1 MPAAKKPKNELQR
14 IKELESFDI
23 LDTEPEEDYDEIVEL
38 ASYICKT
45 PISLISL
52 VDNDRQWFKA
62 KKGVE
67 AQQTSRDLAFC
78 SYAILSPDEPLI
90 VEDATKDKRF
100 DDNNLVLKNPKIRF
114 YAGIPL
120 KTKSGHAL
128 GTLCVIDGKS
138 NKISQEQV
146 RALEILSKSVVNLLE
161 LRRDR
166 DKEREGSNNKS
177 KDDNLKLTKEN
188 PFRGGVACFKD
199 TSVLIAEDNRTN
211 MEIAKQ
217 MFSNLGCNVR
227 AVVNGEES
235 ISVVKD
241 EKFDIIFM
249 DCHMPKMDGYEAS
262 REIKKMMKG
271 NKIAVCPI
279 IAFTANSGE
288 SDKDKCTSAG
298 MDDFLSKPVQMGDI
312 KEMLSKWL
320 V

>member
-1 MPAAKKPKNELQR
+1 MLSAVIGR
-14 IKELESFDI
+14 C
-23 LDTEPEEDYDEIVEL
+23 ED
-38 ASYICKT
+38 
-45 PISLISL
+45 
-52 VDNDRQWFKA
+52 
-62 KKGVE
+62 
-67 AQQTSRDLAFC
+67 
-78 SYAILSPDEPLI
+78 
-90 VEDATKDKRF
+90 
-100 DDNNLVLKNPKIRF
+100 
-114 YAGIPL
+114 
-120 KTKSGHAL
+120 
-128 GTLCVIDGKS
+128 
-138 NKISQEQV
+138 
-146 RALEILSKSVVNLLE
+146 
-161 LRRDR
+161 
-166 DKEREGSNNKS
+166 KS